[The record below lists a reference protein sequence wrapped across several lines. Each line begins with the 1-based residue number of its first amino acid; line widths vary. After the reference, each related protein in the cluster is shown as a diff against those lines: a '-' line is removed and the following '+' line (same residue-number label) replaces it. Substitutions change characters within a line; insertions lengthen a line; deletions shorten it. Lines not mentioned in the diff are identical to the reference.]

1 MIKLTQQT
9 AQDFL
14 SKYWVQKIQEAGINM
29 DDASYFI
36 ISRHT
41 PIGTTDYV
49 ITMEELKASPKSNTK
64 PLPTYTLT
72 QLLYKLDEWITIP
85 EAGENSSGPLC
96 FLKDAPSYYWYYKK
110 YDSETKQRVGEYY
123 GGEADN
129 PLAAAAICL
138 LQCAKHKHRF
148 VDIRGKVSYDTGIK
162 THS

>member
-1 MIKLTQQT
+1 MIKITNQT

-14 SKYWVQKIQEAGINM
+14 SRYWVEKLQAAGIPM
-29 DDASYFI
+29 EDASYFI
-36 ISRHT
+36 ISRVSPVGVT
-41 PIGTTDYV
+41 EFI
-49 ITMEELKASPKSNTK
+49 ITSEELALSPKSSTK

-129 PLAAAAICL
+129 PLAAAICL

-162 THS
+162 TNS